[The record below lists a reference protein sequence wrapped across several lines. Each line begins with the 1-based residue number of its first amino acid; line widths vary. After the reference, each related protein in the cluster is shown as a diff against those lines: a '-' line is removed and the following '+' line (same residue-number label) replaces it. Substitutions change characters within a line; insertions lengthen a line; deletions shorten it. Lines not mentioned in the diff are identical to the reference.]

1 MATTSMSYWRWFFLG
16 SGGRAGFRRLVNL
29 WLVMHVA
36 VGAGL
41 AWLVDVDL
49 QTAGSAV
56 LLPLAGIFIGLAFA
70 WGGNAQALLQT
81 AEMEEM
87 AEHHEGG
94 LAEYVFTYQTAILVI
109 LVTLVL
115 WGLAGLKVFDGV
127 WPTPQNSKAYL
138 VVKGAL
144 FAMCSLTLRECWH
157 VVLGAQWMLLARQEI
172 KKARKSKGGRGDSDK
187 AGSGKS

>member
-29 WLVMHVA
+29 WLVVHVA

-41 AWLVDVDL
+41 VWLVDVDL
-49 QTAGSAV
+49 QTAGRTV

-81 AEMEEM
+81 DEMEEM

-94 LAEYVFTYQTAILVI
+94 FAEYVFTYQTAILVI

-172 KKARKSKGGRGDSDK
+172 KKARKERDKKSSD
-187 AGSGKS
+187 